1 MENALA
7 SLNTTILFGSYR
19 EPANGTRIV
28 RYLEK
33 QLQQR
38 PHTVTTVLAKEWD
51 LPILDKMYKE
61 YEAGQ
66 APEKL
71 EKLREI
77 IVNTDLFLV
86 VSGEYNHT
94 IQPGLTNLMF
104 HFLEE
109 YRFKTAGIVS
119 YSPGGFGGARMAV
132 HLRAPLAEMGLITIP
147 SMLTVPGIHKSLTI
161 EGTHTDV
168 QAGQSLDQFAGKFL
182 DEAEWYARALK
193 QALTQSK
200 PY

>member
-1 MENALA
+1 MPDASPLRTALV
-7 SLNTTILFGSYR
+7 FGSYR
-19 EPANGTRIV
+19 RDANGMRVV
-28 RYLEK
+28 RFLEK

-38 PHTVTTVLAKEWD
+38 PQQVTTVLAKEWD
-51 LPILDKMYKE
+51 LPMLDRMYKE

-77 IVNTDLFLV
+77 VLNTDLFLV

-109 YRFKTAGIVS
+109 YRFKAAGIVS

-147 SMLTVPGIHKSLTI
+147 SMLNIPGVHRALTQ
-161 EGTHTDV
+161 EGTPAEGE
-168 QAGQSLDQFAGKFL
+168 AGAALEKFSARFV
-182 DEAEWYARALK
+182 DEAEWYARALREAK
-193 QALTQSK
+193 AQGT